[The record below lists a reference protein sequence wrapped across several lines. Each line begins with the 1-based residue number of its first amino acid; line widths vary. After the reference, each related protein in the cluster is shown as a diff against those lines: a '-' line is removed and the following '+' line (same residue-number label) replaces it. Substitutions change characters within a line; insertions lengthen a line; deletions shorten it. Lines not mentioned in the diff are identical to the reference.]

1 MNRWIGMM
9 AALLVSILGAASP
22 TAAQGTTGQAFP
34 LRVAQQPHRWTLPWY
49 LAREKGWWK
58 ALGIDSTMSM
68 FSSGAPEIAAGASG
82 SWDVGGAG
90 NIPAVLGAARYGLLT
105 VGIADEEAAIV
116 TIMASKDKAEQY
128 IRDPSLIKG
137 KTIPVATNTN
147 GHWVASTCLEKK
159 FGLKPDEY
167 RFVNL
172 SPSEINAVLS
182 SGQYD
187 ISMVWAP
194 NTYLLASTIGAK
206 IICNGKD
213 VGLPLTSNLLA
224 IPSFADKHPDV
235 VAKFLSIYLRSV
247 AWERA
252 HPQQTK
258 EYLGALYK
266 SVGVNISS
274 EYLTQELRHRPMFT
288 LAEQLKIF
296 QPGPGGTSEVAQW
309 SNQVAEFMTSAQIIK
324 SAPDVKK
331 YVTEKYLLMVENDP
345 KLKAFAESAQD

>member
-1 MNRWIGMM
+1 MNRWITML
-9 AALLVSILGAASP
+9 AVSLVPMFGAASP
-22 TAAQGTTGQAFP
+22 MVAQDTTGQAFP
-34 LRVAQQPHRWTLPWY
+34 LRVSQQPHRWTLAWY

-58 ALGIDSTMSM
+58 ALGIDATMSM
-68 FSSGAPEIAAGASG
+68 FSSGAPQIAAGASS

-90 NIPAVLGAARYGLLT
+90 DIPAVLGAARYGLLT
-105 VGIADEEAAIV
+105 IGIAAEEPAIN

-128 IRDPSLIKG
+128 ARDPSLIKG
-137 KTIPVATNTN
+137 KTIPVATNST
-147 GHWVASTCLEKK
+147 GHWAASACLEKK

-172 SPSEINAVLS
+172 SASEINAVLS
-182 SGQYD
+182 SGRYD

-206 IICNGKD
+206 VICTGKD
-213 VGLPLTSNLLA
+213 VALPITSNLLA
-224 IPSFADKHPDV
+224 MPSFADKHPDV
-235 VAKFLSIYLRSV
+235 VAKFLAIYLRSV

-252 HPQQTK
+252 HPQQTI

-266 SVGVNISS
+266 SVGVEISS
-274 EYLTQELRHRPMFT
+274 EYLSQELHDRLTFT

-296 QPGPGGTSEVAQW
+296 EPDPGGTSEVAQW
-309 SNQVAEFMTSAQIIK
+309 SDQVAEFMKSVQIIK
-324 SAPDVKK
+324 RAPDVKK

-345 KLKAFAESAQD
+345 KLKAFAESTKD

>member
-1 MNRWIGMM
+1 MSRWIGMVV
-9 AALLVSILGAASP
+9 ASLVWMLGAASP
-22 TAAQGTTGQAFP
+22 IAAQGTAGEAFP

-58 ALGIDSTMSM
+58 ALGIESTMSM
-68 FSSGAPEIAAGASG
+68 FSSGAPLIAAGASG

-116 TIMASKDKAEQY
+116 TIMGSRDKAEEY
-128 IRDPSLIKG
+128 IRNPSLIKG

-172 SPSEINAVLS
+172 STPEINAVLS

-194 NTYLLASTIGAK
+194 NTYLLATMIGAK

-213 VGLPLTSNLLA
+213 VGLPITSNLLA

-235 VAKFLSIYLRSV
+235 VAKFLAIYLRAV

-252 HPQQTK
+252 HPQETK

-266 SVGVNISS
+266 SVGVSISS
-274 EYLTQELRHRPMFT
+274 EYLTQELRDRPMFT
-288 LAEQLKIF
+288 LVEQLKIF

-309 SNQVAEFMTSAQIIK
+309 SDQVAEFMISAQIIK
-324 SAPDVKK
+324 KAPDVKK
-331 YVTEKYLLMVENDP
+331 YVTKKYLLMVENDP
-345 KLKAFAESAQD
+345 TLKAFAENTQD